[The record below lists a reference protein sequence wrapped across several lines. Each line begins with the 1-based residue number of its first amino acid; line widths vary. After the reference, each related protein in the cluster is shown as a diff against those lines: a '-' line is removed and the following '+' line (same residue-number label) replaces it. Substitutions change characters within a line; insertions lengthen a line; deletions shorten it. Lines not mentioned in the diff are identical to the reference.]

1 MIFMHREIS
10 AGGIV
15 WNSKTNKILLIKDSY
30 GRWGLPK
37 GFIEKDETSE
47 QAAIREVQEET
58 GLKNL
63 KILEKLGEI
72 KYYYQLKGEKI
83 FKIVIF
89 FFMETRDEELKH
101 EWEVKEAQWFESDE
115 ALEKIEYENSKS
127 LIAKAISEIKKKTK

>member
-30 GRWGLPK
+30 GRWALPK

-89 FFMETRDEELKH
+89 FLMETEDIELKH
-101 EWEVKEAQWFESDE
+101 EWEVKEAQWLEPQE
-115 ALEKIEYENSKS
+115 ALEKLEYENSKS
-127 LIAKAISEIKKKTK
+127 LLSKAIEKLRK

>member
-1 MIFMHREIS
+1 MKREIS

-15 WNSKTNKILLIKDSY
+15 WNSKTKNILLIKDSY
-30 GRWGLPK
+30 GRWALPK
-37 GFIEKDETSE
+37 GVIEKGETSE

-63 KILEKLGEI
+63 KILEKLWEI

-89 FFMETRDEELKH
+89 FLMETEDIELKH
-101 EWEVKEAQWFESDE
+101 EWEVKEAQWLEPQE
-115 ALEKIEYENSKS
+115 ALEKLEYENSKS
-127 LIAKAISEIKKKTK
+127 LLSKAIEKLRK

>member
-30 GRWGLPK
+30 GRWALPK
-37 GFIEKDETSE
+37 GFIEKGETSE
-47 QAAIREVQEET
+47 QAAVREVQEET

-89 FFMETRDEELKH
+89 FLMETEDIELKH
-101 EWEVKEAQWFESDE
+101 EWEVKEAQWLEPQE
-115 ALEKIEYENSKS
+115 ALEKLEYENSKS
-127 LIAKAISEIKKKTK
+127 LLSKAIEKLRK